1 MWAVLESVLARRP
14 GSPASPA
21 ASWESEEINAMRV
34 TRAWA
39 QASYVG
45 VLRGAGPPA
54 TGVAGAVG
62 VEKPPATGV
71 GGAVRVLGGELEPFI
86 PCQAPLKVEMMASWV
101 PGDAVGDPEG
111 SLCSS
116 CFMLSWTQGE

>member
-1 MWAVLESVLARRP
+1 MWAVLESVWARRP

-45 VLRGAGPPA
+45 VLWGAEPPA

-62 VEKPPATGV
+62 VEEPAATWV
-71 GGAVRVLGGELEPFI
+71 AVAARVLGGELEPVVS
-86 PCQAPLKVEMMASWV
+86 CQAPSKAEMMARWV
-101 PGDAVGDPEG
+101 PGDAGGDPGG